1 MILDVQNSCK
11 VDTES
16 PHILFTQLPLT
27 LAFSTFLKEFFSL
40 NFKYFTFE

>member
-16 PHILFTQLPLT
+16 PHILFTQLPLI
-27 LAFSTFLKEFFSL
+27 LAFNSFSKEFFSL
-40 NFKYFTFE
+40 NFKYFIFE